1 MAVENEQ
8 TSVEFG
14 TPNFRKIDVPLQ
26 PQIKRQKTIMKIHV
40 LHTGEVRVSP
50 YLPFG
55 GDNCNLLK
63 ASGMTTPKEDWIWL
77 PVSVYLIE
85 HPKGLILVDTGWHRD
100 MSPEGVYDKAAQIKS
115 LGSRVLYNVNQGQ
128 IPLGEAVDEQ
138 LATMGIKPADLDYV
152 LLTHL
157 DCDHA
162 NGLLAVKDARHI
174 IVAQEELDCARKNG
188 FIRYK
193 KKWWKDCDLETIAWN
208 GEEGPAGKSFDL
220 FGDGSIKMINIP
232 GHCDGLC
239 AVKITREDGKYVL
252 LFSDGGYAT
261 KSWKEMITSG
271 VSLDKE
277 MQRKSLQWIREQSMD
292 PNCVESLATHDT
304 EIKPHVI
311 EL

>member
-1 MAVENEQ
+1 M
-8 TSVEFG
+8 
-14 TPNFRKIDVPLQ
+14 
-26 PQIKRQKTIMKIHV
+26 MKVHV

-162 NGLLAVKDARHI
+162 NGLRAVKDAKHI

-193 KKWWKDCDLETIAWN
+193 KKWWEGVDLQTIEWN
-208 GEEGPAGKSFDL
+208 GTEGPAQKSFDL

-277 MQRKSLQWIREQSMD
+277 MQRKSLMWIREQSMH
-292 PNCVESLATHDT
+292 PNCIESLATHDT
-304 EIKPHVI
+304 DIKPHVI

>member
-1 MAVENEQ
+1 
-8 TSVEFG
+8 
-14 TPNFRKIDVPLQ
+14 
-26 PQIKRQKTIMKIHV
+26 MKIHV

-162 NGLLAVKDARHI
+162 NGLRAVKNAKHI

-193 KKWWKDCDLETIAWN
+193 KKWWEGVELQTIEWN
-208 GEEGPAGKSFDL
+208 GTEGPAQKSFDL

-277 MQRKSLQWIREQSMD
+277 MQRKSLQWIRDQSMD
-292 PNCVESLATHDT
+292 ANCIESLATHDT
-304 EIKPHVI
+304 DIKPHVI

>member
-1 MAVENEQ
+1 
-8 TSVEFG
+8 
-14 TPNFRKIDVPLQ
+14 
-26 PQIKRQKTIMKIHV
+26 MKVHV

-162 NGLLAVKDARHI
+162 NGLRAVKDAKHI

-193 KKWWKDCDLETIAWN
+193 KKWWEGVDLQTIEWN
-208 GEEGPAGKSFDL
+208 GTEGPAQKSFDL

-239 AVKITREDGKYVL
+239 AVKITREDGRYVL

-277 MQRKSLQWIREQSMD
+277 MQRKSLQWIRDQSMD
-292 PNCVESLATHDT
+292 ANCIESLATHDT
-304 EIKPHVI
+304 DIKPHVI

>member
-1 MAVENEQ
+1 
-8 TSVEFG
+8 
-14 TPNFRKIDVPLQ
+14 
-26 PQIKRQKTIMKIHV
+26 MKIHV

-50 YLPFG
+50 FLPFG

-63 ASGMTTPKEDWIWL
+63 ASGMTTPKKDWIWL

-115 LGSRVLYNVNQGQ
+115 LGSRILYNVNQGQ
-128 IPLGEAVDEQ
+128 IPLGQAVDEQ
-138 LATMGIKPADLDYV
+138 LEAMGIKPADLDYV

-162 NGLLAVKDARHI
+162 NGLRAVKDAKHI

-193 KKWWKDCDLETIAWN
+193 KKWWEGVDLQTIDWN
-208 GEEGPAGKSFDL
+208 GTEGPAQKSFDL

-277 MQRKSLQWIREQSMD
+277 KQRKSLQWIREQSMD
-292 PNCVESLATHDT
+292 ANCIESLATHDT
-304 EIKPHVI
+304 DIKPHVI

>member
-1 MAVENEQ
+1 MVM
-8 TSVEFG
+8 
-14 TPNFRKIDVPLQ
+14 
-26 PQIKRQKTIMKIHV
+26 MKVHV

-128 IPLGEAVDEQ
+128 IPLGEAIDEQ
-138 LATMGIKPADLDYV
+138 LETMGIKPADLDYV

-162 NGLLAVKDARHI
+162 NGLRAVKDAKHI

-193 KKWWKDCDLETIAWN
+193 KKWWEGVDLQTIEWN
-208 GEEGPAGKSFDL
+208 GTEGPAQKSFDL

-239 AVKITREDGKYVL
+239 AVKITREDGRYVL

-292 PNCVESLATHDT
+292 ANCIESLATHDT
-304 EIKPHVI
+304 DIKPHVI

>member
-1 MAVENEQ
+1 MEHL
-8 TSVEFG
+8 SVQCSCYLC
-14 TPNFRKIDVPLQ
+14 RKFINTQ
-26 PQIKRQKTIMKIHV
+26 NKIIMKIHV

-63 ASGMTTPKEDWIWL
+63 ASGMTTPKEEWIWL

-100 MSPEGVYDKAAQIKS
+100 MSPEGVYDKKAQIKS

-138 LATMGIKPADLDYV
+138 LATMGIKPGDLDYV

-162 NGLLAVKDARHI
+162 NGLRAVKDAKHI
-174 IVAQEELDCARKNG
+174 LVAAEELECARKNG

-193 KKWWKDCDLETIAWN
+193 KKWWEGVDMQTIEWN
-208 GEEGPAGKSFDL
+208 GTEGPVGKSFDL

-277 MQRKSLQWIREQSMD
+277 MQRKSLMWIREQSMD
-292 PNCVESLATHDT
+292 ANCIESLATHDT
-304 EIKPHVI
+304 DIKPHVI

>member
-1 MAVENEQ
+1 
-8 TSVEFG
+8 
-14 TPNFRKIDVPLQ
+14 
-26 PQIKRQKTIMKIHV
+26 MKIHV

-138 LATMGIKPADLDYV
+138 LATMGIKPADLEYV

-162 NGLLAVKDARHI
+162 NGLRAVRDAKHI
-174 IVAQEELDCARKNG
+174 VVAQEELDCARKNG

-239 AVKITREDGKYVL
+239 AVKVTREDGKYVL

-292 PNCVESLATHDT
+292 ANCIESLATHDT

>member
-1 MAVENEQ
+1 M
-8 TSVEFG
+8 
-14 TPNFRKIDVPLQ
+14 
-26 PQIKRQKTIMKIHV
+26 MKIHV

-138 LATMGIKPADLDYV
+138 LKVMGIKPADLDYV

-162 NGLLAVKDARHI
+162 NGLRAVKDAKHI

-193 KKWWKDCDLETIAWN
+193 KKWWEGVNLQTIEWN
-208 GEEGPAGKSFDL
+208 GTEGPAQKSFDL

-292 PNCVESLATHDT
+292 ANCIESLATHDT
-304 EIKPHVI
+304 DIKPHVI

>member
-1 MAVENEQ
+1 
-8 TSVEFG
+8 
-14 TPNFRKIDVPLQ
+14 
-26 PQIKRQKTIMKIHV
+26 MKIHV

-162 NGLLAVKDARHI
+162 NGLRAVKEAKHI

-193 KKWWKDCDLETIAWN
+193 KKWWEGVDLQTIEWN
-208 GEEGPAGKSFDL
+208 GTEGPAQKSFDL

-292 PNCVESLATHDT
+292 ANCIESLATHDT
-304 EIKPHVI
+304 DIKPHVI

>member
-1 MAVENEQ
+1 MVM
-8 TSVEFG
+8 
-14 TPNFRKIDVPLQ
+14 
-26 PQIKRQKTIMKIHV
+26 MKVHV

-55 GDNCNLLK
+55 GDNCSLLK

-138 LATMGIKPADLDYV
+138 LEAMGIKPADLDYV

-162 NGLLAVKDARHI
+162 NGLRAVKDAKHI

-193 KKWWKDCDLETIAWN
+193 KKWWEGVDLQTIEWN
-208 GEEGPAGKSFDL
+208 GTEGPAQKSFDL

-239 AVKITREDGKYVL
+239 AVKITREDGRYVL

-277 MQRKSLQWIREQSMD
+277 TQKKSLLWIREQSMD
-292 PNCVESLATHDT
+292 ANCIESLATHDT
-304 EIKPHVI
+304 DIRPHMI

>member
-1 MAVENEQ
+1 
-8 TSVEFG
+8 
-14 TPNFRKIDVPLQ
+14 
-26 PQIKRQKTIMKIHV
+26 MKIHV
-40 LHTGEVRVSP
+40 MHTGEVRVSP

-100 MSPEGVYDKAAQIKS
+100 MSPEGVYDKKAQIKS

-138 LATMGIKPADLDYV
+138 LATMGIKPSDLDYV

-162 NGLLAVKDARHI
+162 NGLRAVKDAKHI
-174 IVAQEELDCARKNG
+174 LVAAEELECARKNG

-193 KKWWKDCDLETIAWN
+193 KKWWEGVDMQTIEWN
-208 GEEGPAGKSFDL
+208 GTEGPAGKSFDL

-277 MQRKSLQWIREQSMD
+277 MQRKSLMWIREQSMD
-292 PNCVESLATHDT
+292 ANCIESLATHDT
-304 EIKPHVI
+304 DIKPHVI

>member
-1 MAVENEQ
+1 MAVQ
-8 TSVEFG
+8 
-14 TPNFRKIDVPLQ
+14 
-26 PQIKRQKTIMKIHV
+26 
-40 LHTGEVRVSP
+40 
-50 YLPFG
+50 
-55 GDNCNLLK
+55 
-63 ASGMTTPKEDWIWL
+63 
-77 PVSVYLIE
+77 IE

-162 NGLLAVKDARHI
+162 NGLR
-174 IVAQEELDCARKNG
+174 
-188 FIRYK
+188 
-193 KKWWKDCDLETIAWN
+193 
-208 GEEGPAGKSFDL
+208 
-220 FGDGSIKMINIP
+220 
-232 GHCDGLC
+232 

-292 PNCVESLATHDT
+292 ANCIESLATHDT
-304 EIKPHVI
+304 DIKPHVI

>member
-1 MAVENEQ
+1 MVM
-8 TSVEFG
+8 
-14 TPNFRKIDVPLQ
+14 
-26 PQIKRQKTIMKIHV
+26 MKVHV

-100 MSPEGVYDKAAQIKS
+100 MSPEGVYDKSAQIKS

-138 LATMGIKPADLDYV
+138 LEAMGIKPADLDYV

-162 NGLLAVKDARHI
+162 NGLRAVKDAKHI

-193 KKWWKDCDLETIAWN
+193 KKWWEGVELQTIDWN
-208 GEEGPAGKSFDL
+208 GTEGPAQKSFDL

-239 AVKITREDGKYVL
+239 AVKITREDGRYVL

-292 PNCVESLATHDT
+292 ANCIESLATHDT
-304 EIKPHVI
+304 DIKPHVI

>member
-1 MAVENEQ
+1 
-8 TSVEFG
+8 
-14 TPNFRKIDVPLQ
+14 
-26 PQIKRQKTIMKIHV
+26 MKIHV

-162 NGLLAVKDARHI
+162 NGLRAVKDAKHI

-193 KKWWKDCDLETIAWN
+193 KKWWEGVDLQTIEWN
-208 GEEGPAGKSFDL
+208 GTEGPAQKSFDL

-239 AVKITREDGKYVL
+239 AVKITSEDGKYVL

-292 PNCVESLATHDT
+292 ANCIESLATHDT
-304 EIKPHVI
+304 DIKPHVI

>member
-1 MAVENEQ
+1 M
-8 TSVEFG
+8 
-14 TPNFRKIDVPLQ
+14 
-26 PQIKRQKTIMKIHV
+26 MKVHV
-40 LHTGEVRVSP
+40 LHTGEVRVLP

-162 NGLLAVKDARHI
+162 NGLRAVKNAKHI

-193 KKWWKDCDLETIAWN
+193 KKWWEGVDLQTIEWN
-208 GEEGPAGKSFDL
+208 GTEGPAQKSFDL

-292 PNCVESLATHDT
+292 ANCIESLATHDT
-304 EIKPHVI
+304 DIKPHVI

>member
-1 MAVENEQ
+1 
-8 TSVEFG
+8 
-14 TPNFRKIDVPLQ
+14 
-26 PQIKRQKTIMKIHV
+26 MKIHV
-40 LHTGEVRVSP
+40 MHTGEVRVSP

-63 ASGMTTPKEDWIWL
+63 ASGLTTPKNEWIWL

-85 HPKGLILVDTGWHRD
+85 HPKGLILVDTGWHRN
-100 MSPEGVYDKAAQIKS
+100 MSPEGFYDKKAQIKS
-115 LGSRVLYNVNQGQ
+115 LGSRILYHVNQGR
-128 IPLGEAVDEQ
+128 IPLGKAVDEQ
-138 LATMGIKPADLDYV
+138 LSEMGIMPNELDYV

-162 NGLLAVKDARHI
+162 NGLEAVRDAKHI
-174 IVAQEELDCARKNG
+174 LCAAEELDCARKNSL
-188 FIRYK
+188 IRYK
-193 KKWWKDCDLETIAWN
+193 KKWWKDVDLHTFEWN
-208 GEEGPAGKSFDL
+208 GSEGPAKKSFDL

-239 AVKITREDGKYVL
+239 AVKITNEEGRYVL

-271 VSLDKE
+271 VALDKNK
-277 MQRKSLQWIREQSMD
+277 QRLSLQWIREQSMD
-292 PNCVESLATHDT
+292 ANCIEILATHDT
-304 EIKPHVI
+304 EIRPHVI

>member
-1 MAVENEQ
+1 M
-8 TSVEFG
+8 
-14 TPNFRKIDVPLQ
+14 
-26 PQIKRQKTIMKIHV
+26 MKVHV

-138 LATMGIKPADLDYV
+138 LEAMGIKPADLDYV

-162 NGLLAVKDARHI
+162 NGLRAVKDAKHI

-193 KKWWKDCDLETIAWN
+193 KKWWEGVDLQTIEWN
-208 GEEGPAGKSFDL
+208 GTEGPAQKSFDL

-277 MQRKSLQWIREQSMD
+277 MQKKSLLWIREQSMD
-292 PNCVESLATHDT
+292 ANCIESLATHDT
-304 EIKPHVI
+304 DIKPHVI

>member
-1 MAVENEQ
+1 M
-8 TSVEFG
+8 
-14 TPNFRKIDVPLQ
+14 
-26 PQIKRQKTIMKIHV
+26 MKVHV

-138 LATMGIKPADLDYV
+138 LETMGIKPADLDYV

-162 NGLLAVKDARHI
+162 NGLRAVKEAKHI

-193 KKWWKDCDLETIAWN
+193 KKWWEGVDLQTIEWN
-208 GEEGPAGKSFDL
+208 GTEGPAQKSFDL

-239 AVKITREDGKYVL
+239 AVKITREDGRYVL

-292 PNCVESLATHDT
+292 ANCIESLATHDT
-304 EIKPHVI
+304 DIKPHVI

>member
-1 MAVENEQ
+1 
-8 TSVEFG
+8 
-14 TPNFRKIDVPLQ
+14 
-26 PQIKRQKTIMKIHV
+26 MKVHV

-162 NGLLAVKDARHI
+162 NGLRAVKNAKHI

-193 KKWWKDCDLETIAWN
+193 KKWWEGVDLQTIEWN
-208 GEEGPAGKSFDL
+208 GTEGPAQKSFDL
-220 FGDGSIKMINIP
+220 FDDGSIKMINIP

-277 MQRKSLQWIREQSMD
+277 MQRKSLQWIRDQSMD
-292 PNCVESLATHDT
+292 ANCIESLATHDT
-304 EIKPHVI
+304 DIKPHVI

>member
-1 MAVENEQ
+1 
-8 TSVEFG
+8 
-14 TPNFRKIDVPLQ
+14 
-26 PQIKRQKTIMKIHV
+26 MKIHV

-128 IPLGEAVDEQ
+128 IPLGQAVDEQ
-138 LATMGIKPADLDYV
+138 LETMGIKPADLDYV

-162 NGLLAVKDARHI
+162 NGLRAVKDAKHI

-193 KKWWKDCDLETIAWN
+193 KKWWEGVDLQTIEWN
-208 GEEGPAGKSFDL
+208 GTEGPAQKSFDL
-220 FGDGSIKMINIP
+220 FDDGSIKMINIP

-277 MQRKSLQWIREQSMD
+277 MQRKSLMWIREQSMH
-292 PNCVESLATHDT
+292 PNCIESLATHDT
-304 EIKPHVI
+304 DIKPHVI

>member
-1 MAVENEQ
+1 
-8 TSVEFG
+8 
-14 TPNFRKIDVPLQ
+14 
-26 PQIKRQKTIMKIHV
+26 MKIHV

-115 LGSRVLYNVNQGQ
+115 LGSRILYNVNQGQ

-138 LATMGIKPADLDYV
+138 LETMGIKPADLHYV

-162 NGLLAVKDARHI
+162 NGLRAVKEAKHI

-193 KKWWKDCDLETIAWN
+193 KKWWEGCELQAIEWN
-208 GEEGPAGKSFDL
+208 GTEGPAQKSFDL

-292 PNCVESLATHDT
+292 ANCIESLATHDT
-304 EIKPHVI
+304 DIKPHVI

>member
-1 MAVENEQ
+1 M
-8 TSVEFG
+8 
-14 TPNFRKIDVPLQ
+14 I
-26 PQIKRQKTIMKIHV
+26 KIHV
-40 LHTGEVRVSP
+40 LHTGEVRASP

-63 ASGMTTPKEDWIWL
+63 ASGMTTPKKDWIWL

-128 IPLGEAVDEQ
+128 IPLGKAVDEQ
-138 LATMGIKPADLDYV
+138 LEGMGIKPVDIDYV

-162 NGLLAVKDARHI
+162 NGLRAVKDAKRI
-174 IVAQEELDCARKNG
+174 LVAAEELECARKNG

-193 KKWWKDCDLETIAWN
+193 KKWWEGVDMHTIEWN
-208 GEEGPAGKSFDL
+208 GTEGPAGKSFDL
-220 FGDGSIKMINIP
+220 FGDGSVKMINIP

-271 VSLDKE
+271 VSLDKDK
-277 MQRKSLQWIREQSMD
+277 QKKSLMWIREQSMD
-292 PNCVESLATHDT
+292 SNCMESLATHDT
-304 EIKPHVI
+304 DIKPHVI

>member
-1 MAVENEQ
+1 MVM
-8 TSVEFG
+8 
-14 TPNFRKIDVPLQ
+14 
-26 PQIKRQKTIMKIHV
+26 MKVHV

-55 GDNCNLLK
+55 GDNCSLLK

-138 LATMGIKPADLDYV
+138 LEAMGIKPADLDYV

-162 NGLLAVKDARHI
+162 NGLRAVKDAKHI

-193 KKWWKDCDLETIAWN
+193 KKWWEGVDLQTIEWN
-208 GEEGPAGKSFDL
+208 GTEGPAQKSFDL

-239 AVKITREDGKYVL
+239 AVKITREDGRYVL

-277 MQRKSLQWIREQSMD
+277 MQKKSLLWIREQSMD
-292 PNCVESLATHDT
+292 ANCIESLATHDT
-304 EIKPHVI
+304 DIRPHMI

>member
-1 MAVENEQ
+1 M
-8 TSVEFG
+8 
-14 TPNFRKIDVPLQ
+14 I
-26 PQIKRQKTIMKIHV
+26 KIHV

-63 ASGMTTPKEDWIWL
+63 ASGMTTPKKDWIWL

-100 MSPEGVYDKAAQIKS
+100 MSPEGVYDRAAQIKS

-128 IPLGEAVDEQ
+128 ILLGMAVDEQ
-138 LATMGIKPADLDYV
+138 LEGMGIKTADIDYV

-162 NGLLAVKDARHI
+162 NGLRAVKDAKHI
-174 IVAQEELDCARKNG
+174 LVAAEELECARKNG

-193 KKWWKDCDLETIAWN
+193 KKWWEGVDMHTIEWN
-208 GEEGPAGKSFDL
+208 GTEGPAGKSFDL
-220 FGDGSIKMINIP
+220 FGDGSVKMINIP
-232 GHCDGLC
+232 GHCDCLC

-271 VSLDKE
+271 VSLDKDK
-277 MQRKSLQWIREQSMD
+277 QKKSLMWIREQSMD
-292 PNCVESLATHDT
+292 SNCMESLATHDT
-304 EIKPHVI
+304 DIKPHVI

>member
-1 MAVENEQ
+1 M
-8 TSVEFG
+8 
-14 TPNFRKIDVPLQ
+14 
-26 PQIKRQKTIMKIHV
+26 MKIHV

-55 GDNCNLLK
+55 GDNCSLLK

-128 IPLGEAVDEQ
+128 VPLGQAVDEQ
-138 LATMGIKPADLDYV
+138 LVAMGIKPEDLDYV

-162 NGLLAVKDARHI
+162 NGLRAVKDAKHI
-174 IVAQEELDCARKNG
+174 LCAAEELECARKNG

-193 KKWWKDCDLETIAWN
+193 KKWWDSVDMHTIEWN
-208 GEEGPAGKSFDL
+208 GTEGPAGKSFDL

-239 AVKITREDGKYVL
+239 AVKVTREDGKYVL

-271 VSLDKE
+271 VSLNKE
-277 MQRKSLQWIREQSMD
+277 KQRESLMWIREQAMD
-292 PNCVESLATHDT
+292 PNCIESLATHDT
-304 EIKPHVI
+304 DIKPHVI

>member
-1 MAVENEQ
+1 
-8 TSVEFG
+8 
-14 TPNFRKIDVPLQ
+14 
-26 PQIKRQKTIMKIHV
+26 MKIHV

-128 IPLGEAVDEQ
+128 IPLGEVVDEQ

-162 NGLLAVKDARHI
+162 NGLRAVKNAKHI

-193 KKWWKDCDLETIAWN
+193 KKWWEGVDLQTIEWN
-208 GEEGPAGKSFDL
+208 GTEGPAQKSFDL

-292 PNCVESLATHDT
+292 ANCVESLATHDT
-304 EIKPHVI
+304 DIKPHVI

>member
-1 MAVENEQ
+1 
-8 TSVEFG
+8 
-14 TPNFRKIDVPLQ
+14 
-26 PQIKRQKTIMKIHV
+26 MKIHV

-162 NGLLAVKDARHI
+162 NGLRAVKDAKHI

-193 KKWWKDCDLETIAWN
+193 KKWWEGVELQTIEWN
-208 GEEGPAGKSFDL
+208 GTEGPAQKSFDL

-277 MQRKSLQWIREQSMD
+277 MQRKSLQWIRDQSMD
-292 PNCVESLATHDT
+292 ANCIESLATHDT
-304 EIKPHVI
+304 DIKPHVI

>member
-1 MAVENEQ
+1 M
-8 TSVEFG
+8 
-14 TPNFRKIDVPLQ
+14 
-26 PQIKRQKTIMKIHV
+26 MKIHV

-100 MSPEGVYDKAAQIKS
+100 MSPEGVYDKSAQIKS
-115 LGSRVLYNVNQGQ
+115 LGSRVLHNVNQGQ

-138 LATMGIKPADLDYV
+138 LEAMGIKPADLDYV

-162 NGLLAVKDARHI
+162 NGLRAVKDAKHI

-193 KKWWKDCDLETIAWN
+193 KKWWEGVELQAIDWN
-208 GEEGPAGKSFDL
+208 GTEGPAQKSFDL

-239 AVKITREDGKYVL
+239 AVKITREDGRYVL

-292 PNCVESLATHDT
+292 ANCIESLATHDT
-304 EIKPHVI
+304 DIKPHVI